1 PAPRPLHPEWMG
13 LFALL
18 IAAGFQFGLQPAAR
32 VEFEDESVVKDGG
45 TLYPDPYTL
54 MRATYRGGWVLEPG
68 QSLSFSAKK
77 GTYAV
82 DFITGLGATFEV
94 AGRSY
99 VVGPGDRY
107 QAIPVNIP
115 REGRVTLRCLS
126 GAINLDRMTRN
137 DD

>member
-1 PAPRPLHPEWMG
+1 MQQADEGTTLAPPLRG
-13 LFALL
+13 SKRLL
-18 IAAGFQFGLQPAAR
+18 GDDTITAR
-32 VEFEDESVVKDGG
+32 VVLHGLTGPNDGG
-45 TLYPDPYTL
+45 KLYPDPYTL

-68 QSLSFSAKK
+68 QSLSFSLAR
-77 GTYAV
+77 GTYTV
-82 DFITGLGATFEV
+82 HFITGLGARFEV

-107 QAIPVNIP
+107 QAIPVSIP